1 VSLPIVTAA
10 DGGAWEAR
18 LLGQLAAPGAPLAVV
33 RRCVDVVELAAVAA
47 SAQAVAALV
56 DARLRRL
63 DAGVVQRIAAAGVAV
78 VGVLGADVQDDTERL
93 RAAGIAFAAPADAA
107 PAVFA
112 DVVRDAVAAMAG
124 DPSTRAYA
132 DPAGGAAGAGRAR
145 PAAAL
150 AASAGSDA
158 DVRPV
163 AAMAESPAVVGPDG
177 IPGSQTGSNIVG
189 KVIAVWG
196 PTGAPGRST
205 VAVNLADEIARAG
218 AQCMLVDGDVYGGV
232 VANLLG
238 LLDESPGLV
247 AACRQAQSHRLDAPA
262 LAALCWQLGPALR
275 VLTGLARAERWPE
288 IRPAALQ
295 QVLTLSREHAEYT
308 VLDLG
313 FCLETDEELSFDTI
327 APRRHGATLA
337 ALEAADLVLAVGAAD
352 PVGMQR
358 LIRGLEELRSL
369 QLSAPVWVVLN
380 RTRAGGVPGDPE
392 AELAAALLRFAGR
405 VPAAM
410 LPDDRAAVDR
420 AAVAGKPLAEVAGN
434 GALRLA
440 MKDLAAAATG
450 RPAPV
455 RARGHRR
462 RSSVRG
468 S

>member
-1 VSLPIVTAA
+1 VSLPIITAA

-18 LLGQLAAPGAPLAVV
+18 LLGQLAAPGAGLAVV

-63 DAGVVQRIAAAGVAV
+63 DDGVVQRIAASGVAV
-78 VGVLGADVQDDTERL
+78 VGVLGADVEGDTERL
-93 RAAGIAFAAPADAA
+93 RTAGVAFAVPADAA

-112 DVVRDAVAAMAG
+112 DVVRDAVAALTG
-124 DPSTRAYA
+124 DPSTRAYS

-145 PAAAL
+145 L
-150 AASAGSDA
+150 AGQEASAGPRQ
-158 DVRPV
+158 DVWPV
-163 AAMAESPAVVGPDG
+163 EATAESRAAVGPA
-177 IPGSQTGSNIVG
+177 GSAGNEAGGNPIG

-205 VAVNLADEIARAG
+205 VAVNLADEIAHAG
-218 AQCMLVDGDVYGGV
+218 ARCLLIDGDVYGGV

-295 QVLTLSREHAEYT
+295 QVLTLSRGLAEYT

-327 APRRHGATLA
+327 APRRNGATLA
-337 ALEAADLVLAVGAAD
+337 ALEAADLVLAIGAAD

-380 RTRAGGVPGDPE
+380 RIRASGVPGDPD

-434 GALRLA
+434 AALRLA
-440 MKDLAAAATG
+440 MRDLAAAATG
-450 RPAPV
+450 RPAPA
-455 RARGHRR
+455 RARERR
-462 RSSVRG
+462 RR
-468 S
+468 